1 MKYNKI
7 VLFCLFSAFCAQA
20 CSIGDYEVTIQRNY
34 AGNPGE
40 MIQLYAAESTN
51 LRNSFAFRDESL
63 AAQVAMMT
71 YKVCL
76 DANKDYSLELSS
88 MNFTAWAKDSYVTLM
103 YNKIILVNSR
113 VYADDKGKKNII
125 FNLSSLVDSSAN
137 WKYATNVDA
146 VSWKESKIEEWGE
159 EYKNKEIKNAGS
171 SVYFRKD
178 ITVDDSFTL
187 LQLAVQSQSGF
198 IVYVNGI
205 KVHTYLLPE
214 SSKINEKTPSQS
226 LEDVPTYKH
235 IVVPKELLAS
245 SVSLTTLKIAIEL
258 HTTADYPELLSS
270 FDALT
275 YITKSKDSM
284 DTLSMLAS
292 RRLQDIPTYAMSVFL
307 DNEFIDFPVLLSLT
321 ISNCVLSSDLPTGL
335 KLSECI
341 LSGTPKEVIT
351 TEYTLS
357 YTNDEDGSSSNTYTF
372 NLQIFCN
379 PTNCAHIRVN
389 RITGYDASYEKVII
403 KSEDGNIITTLVQ
416 GEYLDQNYDYYGPV
430 GTWSFE
436 LIEKN
441 NSFWNEE
448 SLMIVYVIDDLSS
461 TYILVSKI
469 RAMYKS
475 PEIYYVNTNYSML
488 MKSEWKYNSYDSLPT
503 EWYGSSIDDS
513 TWSTANGATAITP
526 TATNQYF
533 VFRKTINT
541 PSITSQKYFVLSYKS
556 LSNTKIYINNHEL
569 AAHGFK
575 DGYLDSTDASTIIEQ
590 TATGPLS
597 LFDNQNTITISVLLY
612 DKQHIIDISFDASL
626 LMVADNNLPV
636 YGDYGITVSNY
647 FKVFYI
653 DCVVDLDLSVNSYLS
668 IYGLSDNTNPIL
680 SISIKDG
687 YKYINRYCITYVSDQ
702 YLDAPQSWT
711 VESIDINGN
720 RHEHSVISDAFNSH
734 SSQRRCFFLSDV
746 TTGINKLEFTL
757 TNNVNNKV
765 SNDYSISEI
774 ELFVDDIT
782 SDTLPS
788 LSTSSNPYYAYDN
801 TTISIL
807 FTNSEYYHDFTII
820 PSLPDEITF
829 NTNTGSIYG
838 IIHGENG
845 DNIYTIHATSVI
857 GTSYEYTLTI
867 SIQSCQFPNNFV
879 NIQLE
884 YEQEAAYKMII
895 ENYVTYQQVKEIYHI
910 YERSSED
917 YNVCLSPSIYSFS
930 MSIVYGESSSVSHIY
945 VNNKYYSEFDH
956 NKNVYLSFT
965 QYVDAS
971 KMAIIYSYDNIAPP
985 KHWNTLLFND
995 NVWSTVPSV
1004 SSLPDV
1010 PEDSITQY
1018 YRMHYTIEELISLEY
1033 QLDIT
1038 VSTYAGMIIYI
1049 NGYEV
1054 RRVNMNNGDNV
1065 EYNTLATTEYSEYK
1079 PYRTVVTVFI
1089 DQRIR
1094 IIGDNI
1100 IAIEIHKL
1108 NNIIQPNNGLSVTI
1122 GAINSVYSPIPISLS
1137 VNGDVDP
1144 EYPLSNLY
1152 DYDDSTYTVVHNKCS
1167 NSIFT
1172 YTYNDETCIDVNQFY
1187 LYYNHD
1193 MSISYSP
1200 ESIVIEANNNNGA
1213 QWDELSSMDNI
1224 SMDTRDYKDLYL
1236 NKCYSS
1242 YRMRITKCG
1251 IDPDISESESESM
1264 TILNVLHYYYVD
1276 SGCVG
1281 NEWSASRYDK
1291 YSYKICP
1298 EGYTSNAKRLCKDNG
1313 LQEIE
1318 GDETCIK
1325 KNPSELYFEETNI
1338 IIKNNNFYEQYY
1350 TIDSVGIVITSSP
1363 TLPEGI
1369 IIDSVTQ
1376 RIYGTPT
1383 IPSLKTTYTLSYTN
1397 DEGITVSLNQI
1408 SITVSGLSCSAD
1420 NNWQETNL
1428 ESTASLPCPQGYT
1441 GNQYRYC
1448 NNKGEW
1454 EEPNTSECIFS
1465 STPCTGTTYYNGNEC
1480 VECINGYVTSLNGNN
1495 YLCTPCNENEV
1506 VINNKCVINDATC
1519 PASTIDSYLY
1529 PETDILK
1536 NAAVNCTND
1545 NQYGYYKVF
1554 CDYISEPT
1562 WSNDIQKDLCYPRP
1576 VSIPGKALESL
1587 DYSMQLMTTID
1598 DIYSLLESLARTFV
1612 NTFKYQLTDLLL
1624 TTDYITGDDSI
1635 TSLLLHVYY
1644 GSNRDF
1650 YSTDSSS
1657 KRQLFMNSIT
1667 NYQNTPFSS
1676 SSSLLNSHATL
1687 YADKEYCLYSDDH
1700 YKDIELNNYSLYM
1713 VERDKKI
1720 YYLTYFCK
1728 QVQLSYVIVP
1738 IRTVKMPDGNIKALA
1753 FAFDGFTQKMIQ
1765 PDIFISI
1772 YRSILISSKVPLS
1785 QLNNVGVDSS
1795 VYEFEGVTMLVF
1807 ILNIP
1812 NEVLVESAT
1821 FSSYFDEDV
1830 LKNQLK
1836 KIIPFSYTSVE
1847 ILYQEIKYNTMIS
1860 SNSIS
1865 TYIY

>member
-1 MKYNKI
+1 MF
-7 VLFCLFSAFCAQA
+7 LAFCVQA
-20 CSIGDYEVTIQRNY
+20 CSVGDYEVTIQRNY

-40 MIQLYAAESTN
+40 MIQLYAGKSTN
-51 LRNSFAFRDESL
+51 LRDTFAFRDESL
-63 AAQVAMMT
+63 ASQDSIVT
-71 YKVCL
+71 HKVCL

-88 MNFTAWAKDSYVTLM
+88 KNLTAWAKDSYVSLT
-103 YNKIILVNSR
+103 YNKIILVKSR
-113 VYADDKGKKNII
+113 VNADDHGKKIVI

-137 WKYATNVDA
+137 WKYSTSVDST
-146 VSWKESKIEEWGE
+146 SWKENKIEEWGE
-159 EYKNKEIKNAGS
+159 DYIKKEIKNAGITT
-171 SVYFRKD
+171 YFRKD
-178 ITVDDSFTL
+178 VSVDNSFAA
-187 LQLAVQSQSGF
+187 LQLSVQSQSGF

-205 KVHTYLLPE
+205 QVYTYLLPE
-214 SSKINEKTPSQS
+214 SSKINENTPSQS
-226 LEDVPTYKH
+226 LVDTHAYKH
-235 IVVPKELLAS
+235 IIVPKELLIS

-258 HTTADYPELLSS
+258 HTTADHPELLSS
-270 FDALT
+270 FDVLT
-275 YITKSKDSM
+275 YITNSKDSM

-292 RRLQDIPTYAMSVFL
+292 RRLQDIPEYTMNAFEENQS
-307 DNEFIDFPVLLSLT
+307 IDFSTILSLSL
-321 ISNCVLSSDLPTGL
+321 SNCVLSTDLPTGL
-335 KLSECI
+335 TLSSNGI
-341 LSGTPKEVIT
+341 LSGTPKEVKSA
-351 TEYTLS
+351 EYTLS
-357 YTNDEDGSSSNTYTF
+357 YNYGEDGSSSNTYIF
-372 NLQIFCN
+372 NLQILCN
-379 PTNCAHIRVN
+379 PTSCSHVRIN
-389 RITGYDASYEKVII
+389 RITTYNAFKEKIII
-403 KSEDGNIITTLVQ
+403 KSEDGTEIATLLQ
-416 GEYLDQNYDYYGPV
+416 DEYLDINYDYYGAV

-513 TWSTANGATAITP
+513 TWSTADGATAITP

-541 PSITSQKYFVLSYKS
+541 PSITNQKYFILSYKS

-612 DKQHIIDISFDASL
+612 DKQHTIDISFDASL

-647 FKVFYI
+647 LSSSNYDYI
-653 DCVVDLDLSVNSYLS
+653 VDLNFNTIMYMTGKTDK
-668 IYGLSDNTNPIL
+668 TNPIL
-680 SISIKDG
+680 SITVKDG
-687 YKYINRYCITYVSDQ
+687 YKYINRYCITYPSDQ
-702 YLDAPQSWT
+702 YLYAPTSWK

-720 RHEHSVISDAFNSH
+720 RHEHSVVSDAFNSY
-734 SSQRRCFFLSDV
+734 SSTRRCFFLSDV
-746 TTGINKLEFTL
+746 TTAINKIEFTL
-757 TNNVNNKV
+757 TNNMINKV
-765 SNDYSISEI
+765 KDYYYISEI
-774 ELFVDDIT
+774 EFFVDDIT
-782 SDTLPS
+782 SDTLPL
-788 LSTSSNPYYAYDN
+788 LSTSSNPYIAYDN
-801 TTISIL
+801 TTITIS
-807 FTNSEYYHDFTII
+807 FTNSEYYRDFTII
-820 PSLPDEITF
+820 PSLPDGITF

-845 DNIYTIHATSVI
+845 NTDYTIHATSVI

-879 NIQLE
+879 NIQFE
-884 YEQEAAYKMII
+884 YEQEAIYRVLLKDIAAIRLPKR
-895 ENYVTYQQVKEIYHI
+895 IYHI
-910 YERSSED
+910 SERSSED
-917 YNVCLSPSIYSFS
+917 YNLCLSPSIYSLS
-930 MSIVYGESSSVSHIY
+930 MSIQYGESNSVSHIY
-945 VNNKYYSEFDH
+945 VNNKYYSEFDQ
-956 NKNVYLSFT
+956 NNNGYLNFN
-965 QYVDAS
+965 QFADAS
-971 KMAIIYSYDNIAPP
+971 KMPITYSYDNITPP
-985 KHWNTLLFND
+985 KHWTTNLFND
-995 NVWSTVPSV
+995 NLWSTVPSS

-1010 PEDSITQY
+1010 PNDSITQY
-1018 YRMHYTIEELISLEY
+1018 YRMHYIIDEAIYTDY
-1033 QLDIT
+1033 TLDIT
-1038 VSTYAGMIIYI
+1038 VSTYAGVIIYI
-1049 NGYEV
+1049 NGYEL
-1054 RRVNMNNGDNV
+1054 RRVNMDNGDNV
-1065 EYNTLATTEYSEYK
+1065 EYNTLASSEYNEYK
-1079 PYRTVVTVFI
+1079 SFRTAISTFI
-1089 DQRIR
+1089 DPNIR
-1094 IIGDNI
+1094 LMGDNV
-1100 IAIEIHKL
+1100 IAIEIHRY
-1108 NNIIQPNNGLSVTI
+1108 NNIIQPNNGFSITISFIHQGNLSVE
-1122 GAINSVYSPIPISLS
+1122 GSWSINAEA
-1137 VNGDVDP
+1137 DP

-1152 DYDDSTYTVVHNKCS
+1152 DNNDNTFTKVLNKCS
-1167 NSIFT
+1167 NTIFT
-1172 YTYNDETCIDVNQFY
+1172 YTYNDETCIDIKSFY

-1200 ESIVIEANNNNGA
+1200 ESIVIEGSNNNGA
-1213 QWDELSSMDNI
+1213 QWDEVFLMDKMSMNKY
-1224 SMDTRDYKDLYL
+1224 YKETLYL
-1236 NKCYSS
+1236 NKCYNS

-1251 IDPDISESESESM
+1251 IDTEITESKSEIM
-1264 TILNVLHYYYVD
+1264 TILNELEYYDNDYHGCVD
-1276 SGCVG
+1276 S
-1281 NEWSASRYDK
+1281 EWSSARLNK

-1298 EGYTSNAKRLCKDNG
+1298 KGYTSNAKCLCVDDT

-1318 GDETCIK
+1318 GDSTCIK
-1325 KNPSELYFEETNI
+1325 MNPSELYFEETNI
-1338 IIKNNNFYEQYY
+1338 IIKKNNFYEQYY
-1350 TIDSVGIVITSSP
+1350 TIDSVDTVITSSP

-1376 RIYGTPT
+1376 KIYGTPT
-1383 IPSLKTTYTLSYTN
+1383 SVSPLTTYTLSYTN
-1397 DEGITVSLNQI
+1397 NEGTIVDLYQI
-1408 SITVSGLSCSAD
+1408 SITVTDIPCLAD
-1420 NNWQETNL
+1420 NNWPETNSD
-1428 ESTASLPCPQGYT
+1428 STASLPCPQGYIN
-1441 GNQYRYC
+1441 NQHRYC

-1454 EEPNTSECIFS
+1454 EEPNTNECIFT

-1506 VINNKCVINDATC
+1506 VINNKCYPSGATC

-1536 NAAVNCTND
+1536 NVAVNCTNE

-1587 DYSMQLMTTID
+1587 DYSMQLKTTID

-1612 NTFKYQLTDLLL
+1612 NTYSYQLTDLLL
-1624 TTDYITGDDSI
+1624 TTDYIAGDDSI

-1700 YKDIELNNYSLYM
+1700 YKDIELNNYRSFM
-1713 VERDKKI
+1713 VEHDQKT
-1720 YYLTYFCK
+1720 YGTTYFCK

-1738 IRTVKMPDGNIKALA
+1738 IRTVKQPDGNIKAFA
-1753 FAFDGFTQKMIQ
+1753 FVFDGFPQKMIQ

-1785 QLNNVGVDSS
+1785 QLNNVGVDSN

-1821 FSSYFDEDV
+1821 ISSYFDEDV

-1847 ILYQEIKYNTMIS
+1847 ILYQEM
-1860 SNSIS
+1860 
-1865 TYIY
+1865 